1 MRLEARVAP
10 LQAAGGNEPSCV
22 AFRIG
27 DQVLVVNLDKP
38 IGRQD
43 LAPMGHE
50 ALILPEK
57 EYEIAPVR
65 REV

>member
-1 MRLEARVAP
+1 M
-10 LQAAGGNEPSCV
+10 

-27 DQVLVVNLDKP
+27 DQGLVVNLDKP
-38 IGRQD
+38 IRRQD

-50 ALILPEK
+50 ALILSEK
-57 EYEIAPVR
+57 EYEVAPIR